1 MFVVVNVNNLEIEF
15 AILEDSGKVNTR
27 FNISALDKKTSDQYI
42 SEIKNVFDYLKV
54 DTTNIDYVAV
64 LSVVP
69 KFTHILE
76 EFFNK
81 YIKVKPLVIENKNI
95 NIGLLNSDVDKNS
108 IPVDILA
115 TTYAGTKLYND
126 NVIVVN
132 FGAITTFGIAVN
144 NEFVGYVVYPSE
156 DILSSIL
163 HEKITDFPE
172 IAVRPTREVYST
184 TKYNA
189 MNCGIFNGMIG
200 ACDNIINGIKGE
212 FEKKNFKVIA
222 CCKNAEL
229 IQYSKTINIVDSD
242 LVIKSIVECA
252 KEQLFSI

>member
-1 MFVVVNVNNLEIEF
+1 MFVAVNVNNLEIDF
-15 AILEDSGKVNTR
+15 AILEDSGKIATR
-27 FNISALDKKTSDQYI
+27 FNISALDRKTSDQYV
-42 SEIKNVFDYLKV
+42 SEIKNVFEYLKV
-54 DTTNIDYVAV
+54 DTANIDYVAI

-76 EFFNK
+76 EFFNT
-81 YIKVKPLVIENKNI
+81 YIKVKPLVIENSNI
-95 NIGLLNSDVDKNS
+95 NISLMNSDIDKKS
-108 IPVDILA
+108 IPVDILT

-132 FGAITTFGIAVN
+132 FGAITTFGVAVN
-144 NEFVGYVVYPSE
+144 GEFVGYVVYPSE
-156 DILSSIL
+156 EILSTIL

-172 IAVRPTREVYST
+172 VAVKPTKDVYAT
-184 TKYNA
+184 DKYNA
-189 MNCGIFNGMIG
+189 LNCGIFNGSMG
-200 ACDNIINGIKGE
+200 ACDNIIKGIKSE
-212 FEKKNFKVIA
+212 FADKDFKIIA

-229 IQYSKTINIVDSD
+229 IQYSKTINIVDSE

>member
-54 DTTNIDYVAV
+54 DTANIDYVAV

-132 FGAITTFGIAVN
+132 FGAITTFVK
-144 NEFVGYVVYPSE
+144 
-156 DILSSIL
+156 
-163 HEKITDFPE
+163 EKINLLM
-172 IAVRPTREVYST
+172 S
-184 TKYNA
+184 
-189 MNCGIFNGMIG
+189 
-200 ACDNIINGIKGE
+200 
-212 FEKKNFKVIA
+212 
-222 CCKNAEL
+222 L
-229 IQYSKTINIVDSD
+229 
-242 LVIKSIVECA
+242 LVK
-252 KEQLFSI
+252 